1 MKAFMDKD
9 FLLENE
15 TARHLFHDYA
25 EKLPLIDYHCHIS
38 PKEIYEN
45 RRFNNLVEVWLG
57 GRNPD
62 GTYFGDHY
70 KWRLMRMNGVPEE
83 YVSGNK
89 PPYER
94 FLKFVEAL
102 ELSIGNPMVHW
113 CNLELQTFFGFNKPL
128 TMETARECWDF
139 CNDKLKN
146 DPSCTVRGI
155 VEKTNVY
162 YIGTTDDP
170 IDTLEWHKKIAEDK
184 SIRTKVYPSIRPDR
198 AIFVHKPDYPEYIG
212 KLAKSVGKESLDSAK
227 EVFDALTER
236 IEYFK
241 SLGCRASDHGIE
253 YVPWHPASDEEVEA
267 VFQKAM
273 RGEKISLDERD
284 IYETAILMHLAKT
297 YHRLDIAM
305 EVHYS
310 ALRNVNTRKYKTMG
324 LDVGIDTINQVSCI
338 QALAS
343 FMGALDENGE
353 LPKMIL
359 FSLNPS
365 ENLLLDVLAGCFQ
378 TEEMPCKIQHGAAWW
393 FNDTKCGM
401 EDQMRS
407 LASVGQLGNF
417 IGMLTDSRSFLS
429 YPRHNY
435 FRRILCNM
443 IGTLVENGEY
453 PNREESLK
461 RIVEGICFTN
471 AERYF
476 NI

>member
-9 FLLENE
+9 FLLETE

-57 GRNPD
+57 GENPD

-89 PPYER
+89 PAYER

-102 ELSIGNPMVHW
+102 ELSVGNPMVHW
-113 CNLELQTFFGFNKPL
+113 CNMELQTFFGFNKPL
-128 TMETARECWDF
+128 TMETAKECWDF
-139 CNDKLKN
+139 CNDKLQN
-146 DPSCTVRGI
+146 DPACSVRGI
-155 VEKTNVY
+155 VEKSNVY

-170 IDTLEWHKKIAEDK
+170 VDTLEWHARIAADE
-184 SIRTKVYPSIRPDR
+184 SIKTKVCPSVRPDR
-198 AIFVHKPDYPEYIG
+198 AIFVHKPDFPEYIG
-212 KLAKSVGKESLDSAK
+212 KLAKSVGKESLNSAK

-236 IEYFK
+236 IEFFK
-241 SLGCRASDHGIE
+241 SMGCRASDHGIE
-253 YVPWHPASDEEVEA
+253 YMPWHPASDEEVDA

-273 RGEKISLDERD
+273 RGEQITLEERD
-284 IYETAILMHLAKT
+284 IYETAILTHLAKT

-305 EVHYS
+305 EIHYS
-310 ALRNVNTRKYKTMG
+310 ALRNVNTRKFKKLG

-338 QALAS
+338 RALAS
-343 FMGALDENGE
+343 FMGALDETGE

-359 FSLNPS
+359 FSLNPA
-365 ENLLLDVLAGCFQ
+365 ENLLLDTLAGCFQ
-378 TEEMPCKIQHGAAWW
+378 TEEMPGKVQHGAAWW
-393 FNDTKCGM
+393 YNDTKSGM
-401 EDQMRS
+401 EDQMRN
-407 LASVGQLGNF
+407 LANVGQLGNF

-429 YPRHNY
+429 YPRHSY

-443 IGTLVENGEY
+443 IGNLVENGEY

-461 RIVEGICFTN
+461 RIIEGVCFTN
-471 AERYF
+471 AKRYF